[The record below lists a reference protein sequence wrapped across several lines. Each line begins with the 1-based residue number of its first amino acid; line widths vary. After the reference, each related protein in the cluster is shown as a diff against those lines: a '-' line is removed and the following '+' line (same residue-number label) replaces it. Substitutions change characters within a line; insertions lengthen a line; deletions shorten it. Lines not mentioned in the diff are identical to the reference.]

1 MFIRDDG
8 IRFET
13 KEEAREDMEE
23 WAFDDYEF
31 EDAFFRHI
39 SKEALLRWAME
50 NPAFW
55 DKFSEEVA
63 KAKEDIFEDF
73 YSEVE
78 EEEEEEE

>member
-13 KEEAREDMEE
+13 EEEAREDMEE
-23 WAFDDYEF
+23 WVFDDFDF
-31 EDAFFRHI
+31 EDDFFRYI
-39 SKEALLRWAME
+39 SKDKLLRWAMK

-55 DKFSEEVA
+55 DEFAEEVS

-73 YSEVE
+73 CSEVE
-78 EEEEEEE
+78 EEEEE